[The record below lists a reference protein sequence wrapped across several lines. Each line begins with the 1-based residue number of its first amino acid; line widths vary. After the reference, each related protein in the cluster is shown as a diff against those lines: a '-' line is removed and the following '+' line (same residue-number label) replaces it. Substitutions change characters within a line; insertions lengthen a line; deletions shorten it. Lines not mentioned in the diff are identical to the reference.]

1 MQSRE
6 KNVEGEGEITL
17 AELVRWALRMTPD
30 RVIVGEVRGSE
41 VVPMLNAMSQGND
54 GSMTTIHASSSRGAF
69 MKVASY
75 AAQSAEHLGLED
87 TNLLIAGAVH
97 VVIQLDWDRHGR
109 RCISSIR
116 EVTDADGRQVV
127 SNEVYAPGPDRRA
140 VPSVPVR
147 AATME
152 ELAAAGYQPD
162 GAGR

>member
-1 MQSRE
+1 
-6 KNVEGEGEITL
+6 
-17 AELVRWALRMTPD
+17 
-30 RVIVGEVRGSE
+30 
-41 VVPMLNAMSQGND
+41 
-54 GSMTTIHASSSRGAF
+54 MTTLHASSSRGAF
-69 MKVASY
+69 MKLAAY
-75 AAQSAEHLGLED
+75 AAQTEEHLRLED

-97 VVIQLDWDRHGR
+97 VVIQLAWDTAGR

>member
-1 MQSRE
+1 
-6 KNVEGEGEITL
+6 
-17 AELVRWALRMTPD
+17 
-30 RVIVGEVRGSE
+30 
-41 VVPMLNAMSQGND
+41 MSQGND

-75 AAQSAEHLGLED
+75 AAQSAEHLSLED

-97 VVIQLDWDRHGR
+97 IVIQLAWDTVGQ

-127 SNEVYAPGPDRRA
+127 SNEIYAPGPDRRA

-152 ELAAAGYQPD
+152 ELAAAGYQP
-162 GAGR
+162 GESR